1 MGAKPTRNVA
11 LSARRSQSQ
20 HQKSSTAHVDNNSRF
35 YFNVQ
40 TRTPIKLTCSKDAS
54 LHRRTNPVT
63 IRMQN
68 HVGIKPTINA
78 AMSAHCSQLQNQNSS
93 TPHVENNDIFNSSA
107 QMQTTMWLASS
118 NNTPLRRH
126 NNLATGPRQKP
137 VGIEP
142 PSEAAILAQGPQS
155 WHQQSSAYNVEN
167 KNIIYSN
174 VQTRTPTQTAGFT
187 NKPLLGRTSP
197 DTVYRH
203 ECLGTISLIN
213 SKTLASSS
221 YSWHQSTPT
230 LHAKNENTHS
240 SWAQTQTCAKPD
252 AEINL

>member
-11 LSARRSQSQ
+11 LSARCSQSQ
-20 HQKSSTAHVDNNSRF
+20 HQKLSTAHVDNNSRF

-142 PSEAAILAQGPQS
+142 PS
-155 WHQQSSAYNVEN
+155 
-167 KNIIYSN
+167 
-174 VQTRTPTQTAGFT
+174 
-187 NKPLLGRTSP
+187 
-197 DTVYRH
+197 
-203 ECLGTISLIN
+203 
-213 SKTLASSS
+213 
-221 YSWHQSTPT
+221 
-230 LHAKNENTHS
+230 
-240 SWAQTQTCAKPD
+240 
-252 AEINL
+252 